1 MNNVSYDNTD
11 TSIEQYIKSLTPIEL
26 LILELAQS
34 HLESSFDIEKSIGYI
49 DFIKNHNN
57 SNNKS

>member
-49 DFIKNHNN
+49 DFIK
-57 SNNKS
+57 KSQQQQQ

>member
-1 MNNVSYDNTD
+1 MNNVSYDNTNPY
-11 TSIEQYIKSLTPIEL
+11 IEQYIQSLTPIEL

-49 DFIKNHNN
+49 EFLKN
-57 SNNKS
+57 NNKS

>member
-11 TSIEQYIKSLTPIEL
+11 TSIEQYIQSLTPIEL

-49 DFIKNHNN
+49 EFLKNHNI

>member
-11 TSIEQYIKSLTPIEL
+11 TSIEQYIQSLTPIEL

-49 DFIKNHNN
+49 EFLKI
-57 SNNKS
+57 NNKS